1 MTFPEPPGDAVA
13 SCPAC
18 AARME
23 LRAAGDATIDVCPT
37 CRGLWLDWFDGDTL
51 ALAEMAMPLSRRASA
66 PVPAKVLCPR
76 CTHPLEERAHDSSGP
91 IVWRCLECAGSFLPR
106 ATVEALLIWA
116 ASSAPE
122 PLAGDAPPASLRDA
136 TVLARLRGA
145 LRALFGSEGAVVA
158 R

>member
-1 MTFPEPPGDAVA
+1 MSFPETPGDAVA

-51 ALAEMAMPLSRRASA
+51 TLAELAMPLSRRASA
-66 PVPAKVLCPR
+66 PIPARVACPR
-76 CTHPLEERAHDSSGP
+76 CSRPLEERAHDANGP

-116 ASSAPE
+116 ASNSPE
-122 PLAGDAPPASLRDA
+122 LPVDAPPESLRNA
-136 TVLARLRGA
+136 TVLAKLRGA
-145 LRALFGSEGAVVA
+145 LRALFGSETSAA

>member
-1 MTFPEPPGDAVA
+1 MSFPETPADAVA

-18 AARME
+18 AARMD

-51 ALAEMAMPLSRRASA
+51 SLAELAMPLSRRASA

-76 CTHPLEERAHDSSGP
+76 CSDPLEERAHDTSGP

-106 ATVEALLIWA
+106 ATVEALLIWS
-116 ASSAPE
+116 ASSPPALP
-122 PLAGDAPPASLRDA
+122 GDAPPASLRDA
-136 TVLARLRGA
+136 TVLAKLRAALKALFKGEAA
-145 LRALFGSEGAVVA
+145 LR